1 MMRRL
6 ALLALSLSVG
16 LAVLPSTVSAGTN
29 FVAPMSGDEEVPPVE
44 TQARG
49 VAKFKLRD
57 EGLVFKVNVA
67 NIEDVVASHIHCGA
81 VGVNGSIGVTLFAG
95 GPVSPNGTLA
105 KGVITAPDEDNGC
118 GWTDLDAVVAA
129 LESGNTYVNV
139 HTVANPGGE
148 IRGQVK

>member
-1 MMRRL
+1 MRRL
-6 ALLALSLSVG
+6 VLLALALGVA

-29 FVAPMSGDEEVPPVE
+29 FVAPMSGDEEVPPVD
-44 TQARG
+44 TQATG

-81 VGVNGSIGVTLFAG
+81 VGVNGPIGVTLFATLD
-95 GPVSPNGTLA
+95 PVSVNGTLA
-105 KGVITAPDEDNGC
+105 KGVITAPDEDNAC
-118 GWTDLDAVVAA
+118 EWTDLDAVVTA
-129 LESGNTYVNV
+129 LESGDTYVNV
-139 HTVANPGGE
+139 HTDANPGGE

>member
-1 MMRRL
+1 MRRIL
-6 ALLALSLSVG
+6 LLALSLGVA
-16 LAVLPSTVSAGTN
+16 LAVLPSTVSAGVN
-29 FVAPMSGDEEVPPVE
+29 FVAPMSGDEEVPPAD

-49 VAKFKLRD
+49 VAKFKLRE

-81 VGVNGSIGVTLFAG
+81 VGVNGPVGVTLFAG
-95 GPVSPNGTLA
+95 GPVSVSGTLA
-105 KGVITAPDEDNGC
+105 EGVITAPDADNEC
-118 GWTDLDAVVAA
+118 GWTDLEAVVTA
-129 LESGNTYVNV
+129 LESGDTYVNV